1 MGQKAILKNQRKI
14 DRKAAKFLFKWLGLF
29 TVHLISNKNLCSLIS
44 EDGTLIKT
52 KYNVSLL
59 KPYLESDETKVT
71 SDENSSSSATDEQIH
86 GTEKVDPQSLTDE

>member
-1 MGQKAILKNQRKI
+1 MVNFQLNILTNLQFKFSFKYLGQ
-14 DRKAAKFLFKWLGLF
+14 F
-29 TVHLISNKNLCSLIS
+29 TVYSISNINFCFLINKV
-44 EDGTLIKT
+44 ETYVKT
-52 KYNVSLL
+52 KYNVSFL